1 MDALFAWI
9 GKTDLNAAAADDGQN
24 LGPIAQAVR
33 WRSFGSVHLLSNYPE
48 PDNARYLEW
57 LKPRSKAELVLHP
70 RTLSSP
76 TAHREIFAAVED
88 TLRSVL
94 SDQKMRPNLF
104 FHLSP
109 GTPAMASIWLLVGKT
124 AYPATLIESSATHG
138 VREVDFPFELS
149 AEFTATR
156 LQQADIDLITLNLG
170 LAPKAPEFDAI
181 LHNSE
186 AMKKVVLKARRV
198 ASRTLP
204 VLLLGESGTGKELFA
219 RAIHQSSARKNGKF
233 IAVNCGAIPEEL
245 VDSELFGHEK
255 GAFTGATQ
263 PRTGHVE
270 EAHGGTLFLDEI
282 GELPLHAQVRLLRV
296 LQEHEV
302 TKVGS
307 SRPKKVDFRLIAATH
322 RDLSQDVLAGRFR
335 EDLFHRVAVAVL
347 KIPALRERGR
357 DLSLLVDHYLQQ
369 INRESKGQ
377 PGHVD
382 KKLSAGARNLL
393 LQHSYPGNVRELI
406 NILQRAIV
414 WSLGATITVDDIR
427 EAILSGPVK
436 ASGDVLGRPL
446 GEGLNLNDLI
456 DQVARHYLERAMDET
471 HGNKSQ
477 AAKLVGLPS
486 YQTLTNWLKRY
497 GVED

>member
-1 MDALFAWI
+1 MDALFTWI
-9 GKTDLNAAAADDGQN
+9 GKTDLNCAAADDGKN

-33 WRSFGSVHLLSNYPE
+33 WRGFDSVHLLSDYPAAEAKNYV
-48 PDNARYLEW
+48 AW
-57 LKPRSKAELVLHP
+57 LKPMSRATLSVHLHS
-70 RTLSSP
+70 LSSP
-76 TAHREIFAAVED
+76 TAHREIFAAVEE
-88 TLRSVL
+88 TLKSVL
-94 SDQKMRPNLF
+94 SGQKSRPNLY

-109 GTPAMASIWLLVGKT
+109 GTPAMASIWLLLGKT
-124 AYPATLIESSATHG
+124 AFPATLIESSAQHG
-138 VREVDFPFELS
+138 VREVEFPFELS

-170 LAPKAPEFDAI
+170 LPPKAPEFDAI
-181 LHNSE
+181 LHSSE
-186 AMKKVVLKARRV
+186 AMKKIVLKARRV
-198 ASRTLP
+198 APRSLP

-219 RAIHQSSARKNGKF
+219 RAIHQSSPRKNGKF
-233 IAVNCGAIPEEL
+233 IAVNCGAIPQEL

-296 LQEHEV
+296 LQEREV

-322 RDLSQDVLAGRFR
+322 RDLGEDVLAGRFR

-357 DLSLLVDHYLQQ
+357 DLSLLVDHYMQE

-377 PGHVD
+377 PGHLE

-414 WSLGATITVDDIR
+414 WSLGATITIEDIR
-427 EAILSGPVK
+427 EAIITGPPK
-436 ASGDVLGRPL
+436 RGEDVLGRPL
-446 GEGLNLNDLI
+446 GEGLNINDLI
-456 DQVARHYLERAMDET
+456 DQVARHYLERAMDEA

-486 YQTLTNWLKRY
+486 YQTLTNWLKRH
-497 GVED
+497 GLE